1 MIVSPMPEQQLDQP
15 ESVYCKYKRLGI
27 QIFIVLDPGGLLR
40 GAKLPLAK
48 EIAKNLVRN
57 LDENHR
63 DTVSAQVIEAITLR
77 KEWAQRYKWAPR
89 HKQVGHQMYIG
100 FLTSIYQ
107 QLSVLKDNQAT
118 VLHVTEQQAEE
129 LFLDPRDVVANFV
142 TPFPGSIICLSL
154 FLLAQLKRM
163 IASYVVVQAHPY
175 RRRIGGTEGLARKKR
190 FLGKVRRGGGRPSGM
205 CSYKEVAPPSAR
217 LLTSASSAISSLS
230 IPTSQYLVVAYRL
243 IFERYL

>member
-129 LFLDPRDVVANFV
+129 QETAEDDEIELTPDQADFLAFLE
-142 TPFPGSIICLSL
+142 CLMTMARKAASL
-154 FLLAQLKRM
+154 F
-163 IASYVVVQAHPY
+163 
-175 RRRIGGTEGLARKKR
+175 E
-190 FLGKVRRGGGRPSGM
+190 
-205 CSYKEVAPPSAR
+205 EVAQGKLPIWTASTRKFQHTHFFAQR
-217 LLTSASSAISSLS
+217 L
-230 IPTSQYLVVAYRL
+230 P
-243 IFERYL
+243 